1 MEKFIGKINLHVEL
15 KGGKWHNGRSRQ
27 EAGEGTM
34 KHQKKNLRSQIRKK
48 AAELPEAYCTSADEG
63 IGRYVMSLAEYQK
76 AKTVFC
82 YVGAKRE
89 INTRPIL
96 EKILRDGKRL
106 GVPKCI
112 EEGIM
117 EVREIDSFECLE
129 EGAYGIPEPKAF
141 CVCIR
146 PEEID
151 LALIPCLSCS
161 HDGKRLGYGGGY
173 YDRYLER
180 ADFTKVVLCRER
192 LTEEEIPMDSLDTTM
207 DIVVTEN
214 GIWRI

>member
-1 MEKFIGKINLHVEL
+1 
-15 KGGKWHNGRSRQ
+15 
-27 EAGEGTM
+27 M
-34 KHQKKNLRSQIRKK
+34 KHQKKNLRSRMKKK
-48 AAELPEAYCTSADEG
+48 AMELPEEYCTSADKA

-82 YVGAKRE
+82 YVGTKRE
-89 INTRPIL
+89 INTHPIL
-96 EKILRDGKRL
+96 EQILRDGKRL
-106 GVPKCI
+106 GVPKCV
-112 EEGIM
+112 EKGIM
-117 EVREIDSFECLE
+117 EVKEIDSFECLE
-129 EGAYGIPEPKAF
+129 AGAYGIPEPKES

-173 YDRYLER
+173 YDRYLKR
-180 ADFTKVVLCRER
+180 ADFTKAVLCRER
-192 LTEEEIPMDSLDTTM
+192 LTEEEILMDSLDISM

-214 GIWRI
+214 GIWRMRASLEFEKRKDD